1 MFKIFDC
8 LADQQSNGH
17 EIPDKLGQES
27 PDKFDFLR
35 KLSSWTIIFLA
46 GWLGFQGPPYLAF
59 GWKAFESCQIQGSL
73 DSWEDKWECRL
84 HCCSQ
89 TQIIQKLQISLKVE
103 DCFSWT
109 KRRSKHQ
116 ILQSGQRESWKLW
129 KLASLFSV
137 LGPWSWI
144 LKMQSKCV
152 LLHPHPFLPIFRTM
166 INQFTWYLSAWNSW
180 DSTD

>member
-59 GWKAFESCQIQGSL
+59 AQKAFVKSREA
-73 DSWEDKWECRL
+73 
-84 HCCSQ
+84 
-89 TQIIQKLQISLKVE
+89 
-103 DCFSWT
+103 WT
-109 KRRSKHQ
+109 AEKTSENVAFTVAARR
-116 ILQSGQRESWKLW
+116 R
-129 KLASLFSV
+129 
-137 LGPWSWI
+137 
-144 LKMQSKCV
+144 
-152 LLHPHPFLPIFRTM
+152 
-166 INQFTWYLSAWNSW
+166 
-180 DSTD
+180 

>member
-1 MFKIFDC
+1 MRSRQAWTRITWQFWFLKRI
-8 LADQQSNGH
+8 
-17 EIPDKLGQES
+17 IKLGNHAFS
-27 PDKFDFLR
+27 RLTWIPMACH
-35 KLSSWTIIFLA
+35 I
-46 GWLGFQGPPYLAF
+46 YLLT
-59 GWKAFESCQIQGSL
+59 KSAFESCQIQGSL